1 MDEVVAAGAVDP
13 KSDGAE
19 LVGAKENGE
28 LVGAAVCMPKPP
40 NIGAV
45 VAVDVAGAP
54 KIFVAV
60 DVAGLEPKPVKA
72 GVVVAPPNMG
82 AAVFVVP
89 PNKLVVAGCAPNGL
103 VATGA
108 LVVEP
113 GKPKILLVDV
123 GAVVPKGVAAVGCE
137 KILVLAAG

>member
-28 LVGAAVCMPKPP
+28 LVGAAVCVPKPP
-40 NIGAV
+40 NIGAA
-45 VAVDVAGAP
+45 VAVEVAGAP

-72 GVVVAPPNMG
+72 GVVVAPPNIG
-82 AAVFVVP
+82 AAVFVVL

-108 LVVEP
+108 LVVEL

-123 GAVVPKGVAAVGCE
+123 GAVVPNGVDVVGCE
-137 KILVLAAG
+137 KILVLVAG